1 MKRLLDYDPLTRT
14 QTFHEYDHSSGKTV
28 IETVQD
34 VRGILDHN
42 KRLANDSSYKARGI
56 KQDYYHFATVPN
68 GVLMELIE
76 KYHLDWQ
83 RADDLPAIEKIL
95 QRDYKKLLTVD
106 KI

>member
-42 KRLANDSSYKARGI
+42 KRLANDAAYKARGI

-68 GVLMELIE
+68 CVLMELLL
-76 KYHLDWQ
+76 KHNLDWQ
-83 RADDLPAIEKIL
+83 KTEDLPAIEKIL